1 MRADKSPVLTW
12 VDFGLTHP
20 QKGVIA
26 MASEMLLIN
35 PRKRRRAASTKR
47 KAVRRRARRSPMALA
62 APRRVR
68 RRVARRRNPI
78 GAYHRRRRVSRRRN
92 PIMARRRRR
101 NPISMGSG
109 GGSIVSMLKAAVVGG
124 GGAIAMD
131 LAMGQIAKFLPA
143 SMAKVPGKVGV
154 YEAVKFGATVVLG
167 KMLSKP
173 TRGLSQRMA
182 AGSLTVQAYTMLQ
195 TMLPSTMTL
204 GGMGY
209 YSPAAI
215 ANVNNR
221 IGPNQMSRYAAPGNT
236 PLLSRYGTPGGPSP
250 LLSAR
255 EREGVRFR

>member
-1 MRADKSPVLTW
+1 
-12 VDFGLTHP
+12 
-20 QKGVIA
+20 

-35 PRKRRRAASTKR
+35 PRKRRRNPTKKR
-47 KAVRRRARRSPMALA
+47 RAVRRRRTNPMMAA

-78 GAYHRRRRVSRRRN
+78 AAYHRRRVSRRRN

-101 NPISMGSG
+101 NPISMGSGG